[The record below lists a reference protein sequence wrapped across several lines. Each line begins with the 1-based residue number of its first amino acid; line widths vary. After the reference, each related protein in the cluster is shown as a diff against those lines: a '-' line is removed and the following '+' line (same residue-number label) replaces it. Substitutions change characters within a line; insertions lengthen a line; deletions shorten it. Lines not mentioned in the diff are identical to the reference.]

1 MNFFTFM
8 DSAASLYPYFEACA
22 RAGQASADRPAPE
35 TFAALRP
42 LGCEAEGEM
51 LDATGGVNTHK
62 GAIFSIGIAC
72 AALGRLE
79 RSLWGDPAR
88 VLQEIAAMTAGLTER
103 DFAGVTAEN
112 AVTAGQK
119 LYLQYGIT
127 GVRGQVEAGL
137 PAVRDYGL
145 PALEN
150 GLAQGYD
157 LNRSGCGALL
167 NQIITHLIEVQCAR
181 GNLRLFLYTKAKS
194 AKFFGDL
201 GFYEIARVEDTL
213 VFMENRRDGFGS
225 YLRELEKTKTGGR
238 SAALVMNANP
248 FTLGHQYLV
257 ETAAAACDTLHLF
270 VVSEDA
276 SLVPFAVRK
285 KLVAEGVK
293 HLPNVIL
300 HDSGPYIISNATFP
314 SYFLKDEAAVID
326 GHARLDLA
334 VFTRIAKA
342 LNITARYVG
351 EEPTSQ
357 VTGLYN
363 QIMCEQL
370 PKAGI
375 DCIVVPRK
383 EANGRAISA
392 STVRQCLQTGDWDT
406 LETLLPRTT
415 LDYFRS
421 QEAALV
427 LERIRKAGNVVHY

>member
-1 MNFFTFM
+1 M
-8 DSAASLYPYFEACA
+8 SEYSISQVYPGDRQTLMQVDALLEQEGIRRDGNLDYICA
-22 RAGQASADRPAPE
+22 MFDENYQVIGTGSCFGNTLRC
-35 TFAALRP
+35 FAVSHDHQ
-42 LGCEAEGEM
+42 GEG
-51 LDATGGVNTHK
+51 
-62 GAIFSIGIAC
+62 
-72 AALGRLE
+72 
-79 RSLWGDPAR
+79 
-88 VLQEIAAMTAGLTER
+88 
-103 DFAGVTAEN
+103 
-112 AVTAGQK
+112 
-119 LYLQYGIT
+119 
-127 GVRGQVEAGL
+127 
-137 PAVRDYGL
+137 
-145 PALEN
+145 
-150 GLAQGYD
+150 
-157 LNRSGCGALL
+157 LL

-181 GNLRLFLYTKAKS
+181 GHLHLFLYTKVKS

-225 YLRELEKTKTGGR
+225 YLRGLEKTKTEGR

-248 FTLGHQYLV
+248 FTLGHQYLA

-276 SLVPFAVRK
+276 SLVPFSVRK
-285 KLVAEGVK
+285 RLVAEGVK
-293 HLPNVIL
+293 HLPNVVL

-314 SYFLKDEAAVID
+314 SYFLKDEAAVIE

-334 VFTRIAKA
+334 VFEKIARA

-363 QIMCEQL
+363 EIMSLQL

-375 DCIVVPRK
+375 SCIVVPRK

-392 STVRQCLQTGDWDT
+392 STVRTCLKSGDWDT
-406 LETLLPRTT
+406 LAALLPEST

-421 QEAALV
+421 PAALPV
-427 LERIRKAGNVVHY
+427 LERIREADNVVHY